1 MVSKKTAA
9 IASAVVLVVVV
20 SAFIALRGSG
30 RGGEEHESHDRF
42 VVGAAPSG
50 SCKSCSAIDPVLE
63 PAYNMKNIAMQ
74 SVLLEEHLADPRKR
88 CPSCICKHFLHIVGL
103 AQEAVTLAGSRLSE
117 YEYLDGLGNYYNTA
131 FEDWKKNKKCNNNI
145 QSVGERL
152 RKMRNQ
158 ITKVYVLDS

>member
-1 MVSKKTAA
+1 MVSKKTVA
-9 IASAVVLVVVV
+9 IVSAVAIFVVL
-20 SAFIALRGSG
+20 SAFFARSGSG
-30 RGGEEHESHDRF
+30 RRVDAHESHDQF
-42 VVGAAPSG
+42 VAGASQSG

-63 PAYNMKNIAMQ
+63 PAYNLKNIAMQ

-117 YEYLDGLGNYYNTA
+117 YEYLDGLGNYYNTT